1 MNAASE
7 SESAAGSPEA
17 VDSGPV
23 SSTDGPARAGLVLAA
38 LVTAALVCNINVA
51 SATVALPEIGTRFG
65 ASQTMLNLV
74 GVGTGLGLA
83 MSVLY
88 LGALADR
95 YGRKQL
101 LLLGLALVVVSAAL
115 SALAPTIEVVAVARV
130 FTGVAGGMAFPT
142 TLSLITA
149 LWAAGPPR
157 TGAIALWA
165 SVSGMAS
172 VAGSV
177 IAGMLLEVLPW
188 WSAFLISVPFAVI
201 AIVLVVLVV
210 PSHVGESPE
219 PVDHPGGVLSA
230 VGIACLV
237 VGLSIVF
244 APGEEAS
251 GLLLLGV
258 AAVVLA
264 LFAWRQRVAPNPL
277 FDLRVARQ
285 RLFWVPATA
294 GAIAFGGLVGA
305 IFVGE
310 QFMQN
315 VLGYDPLEAGFA
327 VVPAAVGLLAMA
339 PLSARLVTRTGT
351 RVTMLAGYGC
361 VFVGFLTMLAWRE
374 NTAYPLVG
382 AGFLAI
388 GAGAA
393 FVMTASS
400 RSLTGSTPVTRVGM
414 ASATSDLQSDLG
426 GAVIQ
431 AILGAILA
439 AGFARSFAQLIA
451 DSGQAAAI
459 GADVTSALQSSFASA
474 LQVADQYPQYRE
486 QIVEAAR
493 QSLEQGALG
502 AYLVGA
508 VAIVAG
514 AALVVLLLPN
524 RERELALQADAAANR
539 E

>member
-1 MNAASE
+1 MSAASA
-7 SESAAGSPEA
+7 STTPDDSAADDTATG
-17 VDSGPV
+17 V
-23 SSTDGPARAGLVLAA
+23 PARAGLVLAA

-51 SATVALPEIGTRFG
+51 SATVALPEIGTRFD

-101 LLLGLALVVVSAAL
+101 LLLGLALVIVSAVV

-149 LWAAGPPR
+149 LWAPGPRR
-157 TGAIALWA
+157 TSAIALWA

-188 WSAFLISVPFAVI
+188 WSAFLISVPFAIVGL
-201 AIVLVVLVV
+201 VLVVLVV
-210 PSHVGESPE
+210 PAHVEESAD
-219 PVDHPGGVLSA
+219 PVDHVGGVLSVA
-230 VGIACLV
+230 GIAALV

-244 APGEEAS
+244 APGQSAA
-251 GLLLLGV
+251 GL
-258 AAVVLA
+258 VVLGSSVVVLG
-264 LFAWRQRVAPNPL
+264 LFVWRQRVARFPL
-277 FDLRVARQ
+277 FDLSVARR

-294 GAIAFGGLVGA
+294 GAIVFGGLVGA
-305 IFVGE
+305 IYVGE

-315 VLGYDPLEAGFA
+315 VLQYDPLEAGVA
-327 VVPAAVGLLAMA
+327 VVPAAVGLLGVA

-361 VFVGFLTMLAWRE
+361 VLVGFLTMLAWRE
-374 NTAYPLVG
+374 DTAYPLVG
-382 AGFLAI
+382 VGFLAI

-400 RSLTGSTPVTRVGM
+400 RSLTGSTPVRRVGM

-459 GADVTSALQSSFASA
+459 GSEVTDALQSSFGSA
-474 LQVADQYPQYRE
+474 LHVAEQYPQYHD
-486 QIVEAAR
+486 QIVQAAR
-493 QSLEQGALG
+493 MSLEQGALG

-508 VAIVAG
+508 IAIVVG
-514 AALVVLLLPN
+514 AVLVVVLLPG
-524 RERELALQADAAANR
+524 RERELALQRSYVAED
-539 E
+539 

>member
-1 MNAASE
+1 MRDAASARP
-7 SESAAGSPEA
+7 SAE
-17 VDSGPV
+17 
-23 SSTDGPARAGLVLAA
+23 TPARAGLVLAA

-51 SATVALPEIGTRFG
+51 SATVALPEIGDTFG

-101 LLLGLALVVVSAAL
+101 LLLGLTLVIVSAAV
-115 SALAPTIEVVAVARV
+115 SALAPTIEVIVVARV
-130 FTGVAGGMAFPT
+130 FTGIAGGMAFPT

-149 LWAAGPPR
+149 LWSAGPRR
-157 TGAIALWA
+157 TSAIALWA
-165 SVSGMAS
+165 SVAGMAS

-177 IAGMLLEVLPW
+177 LAGMLLEVLPW
-188 WSAFLISVPFAVI
+188 WSAFLISVPFA
-201 AIVLVVLVV
+201 LVALGLVAMAV
-210 PSHVGESPE
+210 PSHVGESQE
-219 PVDHPGGVLSA
+219 PVDHAGGVLSVA
-230 VGIACLV
+230 GIAALV
-237 VGLSIVF
+237 LGLSLVF
-244 APGEEAS
+244 APGEQAVG
-251 GLLLLGV
+251 GLLL
-258 AAVVLA
+258 AASVVILT
-264 LFAWRQRVAPNPL
+264 LFFWRQRRAPNPL
-277 FDLRVARQ
+277 FDLAVARR
-285 RLFWVPATA
+285 RLFWVPASA
-294 GAIAFGGLVGA
+294 GAIVFGGLVGA
-305 IFVGE
+305 IYVGE

-315 VLGYDPLEAGFA
+315 ILGYDPLEAGFA
-327 VVPAAVGLLAMA
+327 VVPAAIGLLAMA

-351 RVTMLAGYGC
+351 RTTMLAGYGF
-361 VFVGFLTMLAWRE
+361 VFLGFLTMLAWRE
-374 NTAYPLVG
+374 DTPYVLVG
-382 AGFLAI
+382 FGFLAI

-400 RSLTGSTPVTRVGM
+400 RSLTGSTPVRRVGM

-426 GAVIQ
+426 GSVMQ

-439 AGFARSFAQLIA
+439 AGFASTFARLIA

-474 LQVADQYPQYRE
+474 LQVADQYPQYRDD
-486 QIVEAAR
+486 ILEAAR

-514 AALVVLLLPN
+514 ALLVVLVLPGRP
-524 RERELALQADAAANR
+524 REVELAHTYAEQDAAEQRAR
-539 E
+539 SAADPTE